1 MSFPRYPKYKASGV
15 EWLGDVPGHW
25 DVVQFKQ
32 FVEIENGQD
41 HKHVE
46 QDEGYPV
53 LGSGGVFTYASD
65 FLYDGESVL
74 LGRKGTIDKPLHITG
89 RFWTV
94 DTMYWTKI
102 KPNASGRF
110 AYYLAVTI
118 PFDYYSTNTALP
130 SMTQSALKGH
140 FVAQPPLPEQTRIA
154 AFLDRETAKI
164 DELVVEQRRLME
176 LLKEKRQAVISHA
189 VTRGLNPKAPLKP
202 SGIEWIGEIPEHWEV
217 KKLKYLINIQA
228 GYAFKSSA
236 YSQKDTDIR
245 LLRGINVNP
254 GQINWND
261 TVYWPH
267 DKLREVSDFMLDSDD
282 MVMGMDRPW
291 VGAGVRIARITET
304 DLPALLLQRVARIRA
319 TGIEPDYLE
328 RTLTGSGFKAYF
340 EPILTGVSVPHI
352 SPDQIACYVAAVPPK
367 AEQIKICK
375 FIKEAESLGA
385 KTARAAEAQ
394 IESLKTLRSTLIAHA
409 VTGRIKV

>member
-1 MSFPRYPKYKASGV
+1 MSSILSLVTGFERFDRLEKSA
-15 EWLGDVPGHW
+15 
-25 DVVQFKQ
+25 
-32 FVEIENGQD
+32 
-41 HKHVE
+41 
-46 QDEGYPV
+46 V
-53 LGSGGVFTYASD
+53 LIN
-65 FLYDGESVL
+65 
-74 LGRKGTIDKPLHITG
+74 R
-89 RFWTV
+89 
-94 DTMYWTKI
+94 
-102 KPNASGRF
+102 
-110 AYYLAVTI
+110 
-118 PFDYYSTNTALP
+118 
-130 SMTQSALKGH
+130 
-140 FVAQPPLPEQTRIA
+140 
-154 AFLDRETAKI
+154 
-164 DELVVEQRRLME
+164 
-176 LLKEKRQAVISHA
+176 A
-189 VTRGLNPKAPLKP
+189 VTRGLNPNAKLKP

-261 TVYWPH
+261 AVYWPH
-267 DKLREVSDFMLDSDD
+267 DKLRDVSDFMLDSDD

-367 AEQIKICK
+367 AEQIKICE

-394 IESLKTLRSTLIAHA
+394 IESLKTLRSTLISHA